1 LVIVLTKIDL
11 TKFKELEPEMKK
23 KIEDLAK
30 ETNAFLI

>member
-11 TKFKELEPEMKK
+11 TKFKELEPEMKA
-23 KIEDLAK
+23 KIEGLAQ